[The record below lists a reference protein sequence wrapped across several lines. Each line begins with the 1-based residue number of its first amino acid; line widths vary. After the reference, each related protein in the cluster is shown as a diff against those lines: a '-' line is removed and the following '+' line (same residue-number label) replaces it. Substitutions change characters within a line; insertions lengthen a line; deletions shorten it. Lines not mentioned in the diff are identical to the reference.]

1 MERFSKIQKEGYC
14 LYANSGG
21 PVIGVGSAMEEHI
34 LVIEGFAFKDLNRN
48 GKLDPY
54 EDWRLPLEERVADLA
69 ARMSIDEIAGLML
82 YSAHQAIAKVNPL
95 AAMMYTGQDQKDT
108 REHIWDLT
116 EAQRKFLIKDNLRHV
131 LVAMIDDAPSAARWN
146 NQAQALAESL
156 GLGIPINISS
166 DPRHTPVATA
176 EFDMGSGGDISV
188 WPDTLGLAATFD
200 PALVRRFGEIASREY
215 RAMGI
220 TTALS
225 PQIDLASEPR
235 WWRFAGTFGE
245 GVKLSEDLARAY
257 CDGFQTSE
265 GEREIGDSGWGYD
278 SVNAMAKHWPGGG
291 TGEAGRDAHFGHGKY
306 AVYPGKSFQEHLKP
320 FINGAF
326 KLEGKTGK
334 AAAIMPYYTVSW
346 NIDQKYGENV
356 GNSYNKYII
365 TDLLREKYGYDG
377 VVCTDWLITADPGP
391 IDVFIGGKCWG
402 VENLSVAERHY
413 KVLMAGVDQFGG
425 NNEKAPVLEAY
436 AMGVRDHGEEFMQNR
451 FRTSARRLLR
461 NIFRTGLF
469 ENPYLDAEESR
480 AIAGNAEFVKAGY
493 EAQLKSV
500 VLLKNADKVL
510 PLASGTKVYIP
521 KRHINAGTSFLG
533 FPTPARDID
542 PIDHRLVE
550 EYFQVV
556 DDPEQ
561 ADCAFCF
568 IASPNGTAYSKDAG
582 YLPLSLQYRPY
593 TAQNARAK
601 NIAGTDDRSYQG
613 KTGTVSNE
621 PDLDL
626 VLDTKKKMGQKPVI
640 VFVQTRNPFVAAE
653 FEKSA
658 DAILL
663 NFAVEGR
670 TLIDLAAGK
679 AEPSALLPFQ
689 MPRDMET
696 VETQSEDIARDM
708 IPYTDAVGNA
718 WDFAFGLNWQGV
730 INDER
735 VTKYQSIEE

>member
-21 PVIGVGSAMEEHI
+21 PIIGAGPAMEEHI
-34 LVIEGFAFKDLNRN
+34 LVVDGFAFKDLNRN
-48 GKLDPY
+48 DKLDPY
-54 EDWRLPLEERVADLA
+54 EDWRLPLEDRVADLA

-82 YSAHQAIAKVNPL
+82 YSAHQAIAKNNPL

-116 EAQRKFLIKDNLRHV
+116 EAQKKFLTEDNLRHV

-200 PALVRRFGEIASREY
+200 PALVRRFGEVASREY

-225 PQIDLASEPR
+225 PQIDLATEPR

-265 GEREIGDSGWGYD
+265 GEREIDGSGWGYD

-291 TGEAGRDAHFGHGKY
+291 TGEAGRDAHFGYGKY
-306 AVYPGKSFQEHLKP
+306 AVYPGKGFEEHLKP

-326 KLEGKTGK
+326 KLEGKTNK

-346 NIDQKYGENV
+346 GIDQKYGENV
-356 GNSYNKYII
+356 GNSYSKYMI

-391 IDVFIGGKCWG
+391 IDVFLSGKCWG
-402 VENLSVAERHY
+402 VENLFVAERHY

-451 FRTSARRLLR
+451 FRASAKRLLR

-469 ENPYLDAEESR
+469 ENPYLDAQESR
-480 AIAGNAEFVKAGY
+480 AIAGNADFVKTGY
-493 EAQLKSV
+493 DAQLKSV
-500 VLLKNADKVL
+500 VLLKNANKVL
-510 PLASGTKVYIP
+510 PLTPGTNVYIP
-521 KRHINAGTSFLG
+521 KRHINAGTNFLG
-533 FPTPARDID
+533 FPMPARDID
-542 PIDHRLVE
+542 PIDHRIVN
-550 EYFQVV
+550 EYFHVV
-556 DDPEQ
+556 DDPAQ

-593 TAQNARAK
+593 TAQNARAR

-621 PDLDL
+621 SDLDM

-658 DAILL
+658 GAILL

-670 TLIDLAAGK
+670 ALMDLAAGK

-696 VETQSEDIARDM
+696 VETQSEDIARDL
-708 IPYTDAVGNA
+708 IPYTDAAGNI

-735 VTKYQSIEE
+735 VTKYR